1 MLGTPYYHSCIKKT
15 VVAFGTLFNNIQVT
29 RKDPETGDEI
39 EREKVPLAYGPKDK
53 FLARL
58 DQNPDVG
65 RKIGITMPRLSF
77 EVTGITYDP
86 ARKTSPIQKF
96 MNVDGQQTKVQYMPV
111 PYTVGFELGILSKNQ
126 DDALQILEQIIPF
139 FQPSFN
145 ITINMIP
152 EMDEK
157 KDIPIVLQ
165 SISYEDDYEDDML
178 TRRSIVYTLQFTSK
192 TYVYGPVSDAALIRK
207 ATVYESLGDY
217 QEHRRILRYDVEPK
231 AITDINNDGNVDASD
246 TALLMPDDDFGFS
259 EGYTFL

>member
-15 VVAFGTLFNNIQVT
+15 VVSFGTLFNNIQVT
-29 RKDPETGDEI
+29 RVDPSTGDEL

-65 RKIGITMPRLSF
+65 RKVGITMPRLSF
-77 EVTGITYDP
+77 EVTGISYDP
-86 ARKTSPIQKF
+86 TRKTSPIQKYLKQ
-96 MNVDGQQTKVQYMPV
+96 DGAETRVQYMPV
-111 PYTVGFELGILSKNQ
+111 PYTIGFELGILSKNQ

-145 ITINMIP
+145 VSINMIP

-157 KDIPIVLQ
+157 KDVPIILQ
-165 SISYEDDYEDDML
+165 GISYEDDYEDDML
-178 TRRSIVYTLQFTSK
+178 TRRSIVYTLQFTAK

-217 QEHRRILRYDVEPK
+217 QQHRRTLRYDVEPK
-231 AITDINNDGNVDASD
+231 ALTDINSDGVVDSAD
-246 TALLMPDDDFGFS
+246 DALIMPDDDFGFS